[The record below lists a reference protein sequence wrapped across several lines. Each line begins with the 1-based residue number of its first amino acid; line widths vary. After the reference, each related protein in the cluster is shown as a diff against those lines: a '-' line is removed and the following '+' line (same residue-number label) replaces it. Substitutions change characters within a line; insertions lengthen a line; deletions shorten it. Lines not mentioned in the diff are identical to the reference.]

1 MLDFLSMVTTK
12 WKGKERLVSCDS
24 ISPTPCRASPH
35 PPTLPR
41 ACGSWQGANPLIRDP
56 GELLPTQALRGAGWQ
71 AHWPGGS
78 GQTWAGASRDS
89 CARLSP
95 PGNGYVSARASP
107 GLLPVANGN
116 SLNKVVPAKS
126 PPPPT
131 HSAQLGAPSR
141 KPDLRVITSQGGKG
155 LMHHLVSGGPA
166 GGLGAGERAVTSS
179 QETAGGRSAGLGQG
193 AGAGSGGAGLDVRP
207 GRGEQRCAAGCGGGW
222 GGGGQG
228 CGAGGRTLSRP
239 LVLFLLPDRGPLR
252 PGE

>member
-12 WKGKERLVSCDS
+12 WKGRERLVSCDS
-24 ISPTPCRASPH
+24 ISPTPCRASPP

-41 ACGSWQGANPLIRDP
+41 ACGSWQGANPLIREP

-193 AGAGSGGAGLDVRP
+193 AGAGSGALGWTCVRAAGSSAVLQAAEVGGVAVGRGAGP
-207 GRGEQRCAAGCGGGW
+207 EAG
-222 GGGGQG
+222 
-228 CGAGGRTLSRP
+228 L
-239 LVLFLLPDRGPLR
+239 
-252 PGE
+252 

>member
-12 WKGKERLVSCDS
+12 WKGRERLVSCDS

-56 GELLPTQALRGAGWQ
+56 RELLPTQALRGAGWQ

-207 GRGEQRCAAGCGGGW
+207 VAGSSAVLQAAEVGGVAVGRGAGPE
-222 GGGGQG
+222 
-228 CGAGGRTLSRP
+228 AGL
-239 LVLFLLPDRGPLR
+239 
-252 PGE
+252 